1 MNRRF
6 IAAISVGRD
15 TKVPSAILA
24 AGTDEAENADDPIG
38 SIVLLQGVTIIGKLR
53 IQLGAGLLP
62 SYLQRMV
69 AFRLAAQRGVW
80 A

>member
-1 MNRRF
+1 MNRHF

-38 SIVLLQGVTIIGKLR
+38 GIVLLQGVTIIGKLR

-69 AFRLAAQRGVW
+69 AFRLTTQRGVR